1 MCRLTFVVI
10 AKGIMGKTD
19 IIYFYSIQFTSYKR
33 HFEDTQPSQSTVL
46 QKLSLCHIFWNFYG
60 YYQNCTV
67 IFFMISIRIFWED
80 ELSLK
85 SLPNA
90 KSCYQRNNYKCLNFQ
105 RIRQVLLIKT
115 LKMLQKQ
122 IKRIILKRRGPKIE
136 PSGIPVVISRQLP
149 TIILNFTSLKSV
161 C

>member
-1 MCRLTFVVI
+1 
-10 AKGIMGKTD
+10 
-19 IIYFYSIQFTSYKR
+19 
-33 HFEDTQPSQSTVL
+33 
-46 QKLSLCHIFWNFYG
+46 
-60 YYQNCTV
+60 
-67 IFFMISIRIFWED
+67 MISIRIFWED

-90 KSCYQRNNYKCLNFQ
+90 KSCYHRNNYKCLNFQ
-105 RIRQVLLIKT
+105 RIRQVLLIKI
-115 LKMLQKQ
+115 LKMLQTQ